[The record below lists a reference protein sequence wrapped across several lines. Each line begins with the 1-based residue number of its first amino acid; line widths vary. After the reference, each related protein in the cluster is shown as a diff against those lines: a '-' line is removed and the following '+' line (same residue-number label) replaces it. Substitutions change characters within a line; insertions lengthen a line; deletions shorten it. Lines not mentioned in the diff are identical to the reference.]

1 MGTFSR
7 SWDSTCSWTTVVH
20 SIRDLLFQTP
30 IDSKLAEKCENS
42 SFFVPKSIDDLRKIT
57 SKIKMD
63 HLEQPVRIWTDYE
76 RFNRTHFWSKTANEW
91 WQNVDHGGQGST
103 HCLVRAR
110 SVRVG
115 AIFFD
120 YSWCWCG
127 PSFLVHHN
135 WLLNL
140 KNLKPKIF

>member
-1 MGTFSR
+1 M
-7 SWDSTCSWTTVVH
+7 
-20 SIRDLLFQTP
+20 
-30 IDSKLAEKCENS
+30 
-42 SFFVPKSIDDLRKIT
+42 DDLRKIT

-91 WQNVDHGGQGST
+91 WQKVDHGGQGST
-103 HCLVRAR
+103 HCLVRSR

-120 YSWCWCG
+120 YSG
-127 PSFLVHHN
+127 AVRAF
-135 WLLNL
+135 
-140 KNLKPKIF
+140 

>member
-1 MGTFSR
+1 M
-7 SWDSTCSWTTVVH
+7 
-20 SIRDLLFQTP
+20 
-30 IDSKLAEKCENS
+30 N
-42 SFFVPKSIDDLRKIT
+42 DLRKIT

-103 HCLVRAR
+103 HC

-115 AIFFD
+115 R
-120 YSWCWCG
+120 CE
-127 PSFLVHHN
+127 LVRYF
-135 WLLNL
+135 
-140 KNLKPKIF
+140 PIIIGAGAVRVF